1 MFYTDGSASGGLLDG
16 GSAAVITQGD
26 PEALH
31 VLDVSHQQGPAFTS
45 SFETEAW
52 AHVMV
57 VSWVDQVVGE
67 KRLLVCIAQWGPSP
81 WSYTKMGHLI
91 LDKNL
96 GLFDSTL
103 DALTQ

>member
-1 MFYTDGSASGGLLDG
+1 MLGRISILL
-16 GSAAVITQGD
+16 
-26 PEALH
+26 
-31 VLDVSHQQGPAFTS
+31 
-45 SFETEAW
+45 
-52 AHVMV
+52 
-57 VSWVDQVVGE
+57 
-67 KRLLVCIAQWGPSP
+67 RYAQWGPSP